1 MIQLLAPYG
10 ITEKVGF
17 ATRFPTSYAGL
28 FLFQEIIFDII
39 RSPITHAVDD
49 RS

>member
-1 MIQLLAPYG
+1 MIQLLALTLNYRTDW
-10 ITEKVGF
+10 IHIRF
-17 ATRFPTSYAGL
+17 AYCSSDL